1 MFNENNSKEFEGFE
15 YTFSDNLYFY
25 LYSII
30 KNTAVESPVFNT

>member
-25 LYSII
+25 LLTEISIKSI
-30 KNTAVESPVFNT
+30 YCVQQRV